1 MSNAF
6 TALIWWLIPLAGLI
20 GALSYVLWV
29 SKFQGKFEQET
40 TRSVTS
46 FQKFQDSFR
55 EQQARYLEAK
65 EKPVDPT
72 A

>member
-1 MSNAF
+1 MSSAF
-6 TALIWWLIPLAGLI
+6 TALIWWLIPLAGLL
-20 GALSYVLWV
+20 GALGYVLWV

-55 EQQARYLEAK
+55 DQQARDLEVK
-65 EKPVDPT
+65 EKPLDPT
-72 A
+72 D

>member
-6 TALIWWLIPLAGLI
+6 TALIWWLIPLAGPL
-20 GALSYVLWV
+20 GALGYVLWV

-55 EQQARYLEAK
+55 DQQARDLEDK
-65 EKPVDPT
+65 EKPLDPT
-72 A
+72 D

>member
-6 TALIWWLIPLAGLI
+6 TALIWWLIPLAGLL
-20 GALSYVLWV
+20 GALGYVLWV
-29 SKFQGKFEQET
+29 SKFQGKFEQKT

-55 EQQARYLEAK
+55 DQQSRDHEAK